1 MIIMDDHYRREV
13 GSNNPYW
20 LDPVLYGGGAQ
31 DSFCYFE
38 GMVFLMKSRSIREHT
53 NVLHDLAHL
62 FCEAF
67 SAFFNLTNNHQLIIV
82 FPH

>member
-1 MIIMDDHYRREV
+1 MDDHYRREV

-20 LDPVLYGGGAQ
+20 LDPVLYGGAGAQ

-67 SAFFNLTNNHQLIIV
+67 SAFFNLTNNHHLIIV